1 MILIKKLST
10 LGASLLL
17 TACNLLPVE
26 RVSQDPQDTPA
37 KASMTSPETGPKT
50 ETAPGPQTAQ
60 TIEPAEPAENVPSKK
75 AKVISD
81 PNQEAL
87 AQTLRHVQ
95 STLLLANATQSQA
108 FWHLP
113 LDLTRPDPYAHYPDD
128 LYQVIRRN
136 LRFNLEI
143 EDKRVASQL
152 KWYASHQNYLNRVSE
167 RASRYMFHIVA
178 ELQARDMPLDLALL
192 PIVESAFDPFA
203 YSHGRASG
211 MWQFIPETGLMFG
224 LKQDWWY
231 DGRRDVVES
240 TRAALDYLTRLNEM
254 FDGDWLLA
262 LASYNSGPGTV
273 RKAQRKNRRA
283 GKATDFWHLDL
294 PRETE
299 AYVPKMIALAT
310 LFKNPEAYGV
320 VLPEVSTEPYFKI
333 VQTGGQIDLAQAAA
347 LADMELSDL
356 YMLNPGYNRWATDPD
371 GPHQLLV
378 YTDREQLFN
387 DNIAL
392 LPSNQ
397 RLTWDRYSIVTGD
410 SLLTIARKFNV
421 TVSVI
426 KDVNGLK
433 SNLIRAGDKLMIPVA
448 SENDNFYALS
458 ANNRLKVKQ
467 DALGGSD
474 LTRIDHR
481 ITYGDTF
488 WDLSMKYN
496 VSVKSLAKWNNMAPR
511 DLLMPGQLLV
521 VWVKPNTV
529 TSVSA
534 STDQRKIVRK
544 VGYVVRN
551 GDSLYR
557 IANKFNLRISD
568 IQKWNVVSKYLQP
581 GDRLTL
587 YVDVTNIN

>member
-1 MILIKKLST
+1 
-10 LGASLLL
+10 
-17 TACNLLPVE
+17 
-26 RVSQDPQDTPA
+26 
-37 KASMTSPETGPKT
+37 
-50 ETAPGPQTAQ
+50 
-60 TIEPAEPAENVPSKK
+60 
-75 AKVISD
+75 
-81 PNQEAL
+81 
-87 AQTLRHVQ
+87 
-95 STLLLANATQSQA
+95 
-108 FWHLP
+108 
-113 LDLTRPDPYAHYPDD
+113 
-128 LYQVIRRN
+128 
-136 LRFNLEI
+136 
-143 EDKRVASQL
+143 
-152 KWYASHQNYLNRVSE
+152 
-167 RASRYMFHIVA
+167 
-178 ELQARDMPLDLALL
+178 
-192 PIVESAFDPFA
+192 
-203 YSHGRASG
+203 
-211 MWQFIPETGLMFG
+211 
-224 LKQDWWY
+224 
-231 DGRRDVVES
+231 
-240 TRAALDYLTRLNEM
+240 
-254 FDGDWLLA
+254 
-262 LASYNSGPGTV
+262 
-273 RKAQRKNRRA
+273 
-283 GKATDFWHLDL
+283 
-294 PRETE
+294 
-299 AYVPKMIALAT
+299 
-310 LFKNPEAYGV
+310 
-320 VLPEVSTEPYFKI
+320 
-333 VQTGGQIDLAQAAA
+333 
-347 LADMELSDL
+347 
-356 YMLNPGYNRWATDPD
+356 
-371 GPHQLLV
+371 
-378 YTDREQLFN
+378 EQLFN